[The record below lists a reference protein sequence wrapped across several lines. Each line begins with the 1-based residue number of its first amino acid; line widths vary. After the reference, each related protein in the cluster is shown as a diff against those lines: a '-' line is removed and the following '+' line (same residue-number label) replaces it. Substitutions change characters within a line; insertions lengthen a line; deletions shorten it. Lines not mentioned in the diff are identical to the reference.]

1 MSDRYE
7 GEHGGEPEKRWAPA
21 LPTEP
26 TAPSPP
32 PSSLPPTGAYPV
44 SGPAPPF
51 GASAGLGGA
60 GYPPPPPGTMGPGSW
75 HSGWA
80 EPNWA
85 PPRSSDPRNR
95 NSAARTVLFLAV
107 AVLLIVAG
115 VALGHG
121 LWRQASGPVSSS
133 QPFGGSSQG
142 TLPPRSTSPGSGT
155 PSDVTAIASKVDPGL
170 VDINT
175 TLSYQEEQAAG
186 TGMVLT
192 SSGEVLTNNHV
203 IDGATSISVTDVGNG
218 KTYSAT
224 VLGYDISRDLAV
236 LQLHG
241 ASGLQ
246 TVSIANSSSVSVGES
261 VVGIG
266 NAGGTGGTPSAVGG
280 SVTALDQT
288 IMASDSGN
296 GTTEQLTGLIESN
309 ANIQPGDS
317 GGPLVD
323 TNGQVLGIDTAA
335 SAGYSFQ
342 SGAGNGYSIPINGA
356 IAIAKEIE
364 AGQGS
369 TTIHIGLTAFLGVLV
384 QPTSSGGFG
393 GGFGGGGSQQ
403 TGVTVAGVVTGD
415 PANEAGIATGDLITA
430 LGGTTV
436 DSPSALTAALVPHH
450 PGDKVQ
456 ITWTDTSGQSHTA
469 TVQLASG
476 PPA

>member
-1 MSDRYE
+1 MSDQYE
-7 GEHGGEPEKRWAPA
+7 GDQGGEPEEPWAPA
-21 LPTEP
+21 FPTEP
-26 TAPSPP
+26 TAPTSG
-32 PSSLPPTGAYPV
+32 PPTGAYPV

-51 GASAGLGGA
+51 GGSAGLGGG
-60 GYPPPPPGTMGPGSW
+60 GYPPPPPGTVGPGSW

-95 NSAARTVLFLAV
+95 NSAAKTVLLLAV
-107 AVLLIVAG
+107 AILLIVAG
-115 VALGHG
+115 VGVGHG
-121 LWRQASGPVSSS
+121 LWRQASGPAASS
-133 QPFGGSSQG
+133 QPFGGSSRG
-142 TLPPRSTSPGSGT
+142 TLPPSSTTPGSGA
-155 PSDVTAIASKVDPGL
+155 PSDVSAIASKVDPGL

-175 TLSYQEEQAAG
+175 TLSYQGEQAAG

-218 KTYSAT
+218 QTYSAT
-224 VLGYDISRDLAV
+224 VVGYDISRDLAV

-246 TVSIANSSSVSVGES
+246 TVSIGNSSSVSVGES

-280 SVTALDQT
+280 SVTALNQT
-288 IMASDSGN
+288 ITASDDGD

-309 ANIQPGDS
+309 ADIQPGDS

-342 SGAGNGYSIPINGA
+342 SGGGNGYSIPINGA
-356 IAIAKEIE
+356 IATAKEIE

-384 QPTSSGGFG
+384 SPTSSSGGFG

-415 PANEAGIATGDLITA
+415 PANEAGIATGDVITA
-430 LGGTTV
+430 LGGTNV
-436 DSPSALTAALVPHH
+436 GSPTALTAALVPHH

>member
-1 MSDRYE
+1 V
-7 GEHGGEPEKRWAPA
+7 AI
-21 LPTEP
+21 
-26 TAPSPP
+26 
-32 PSSLPPTGAYPV
+32 
-44 SGPAPPF
+44 
-51 GASAGLGGA
+51 
-60 GYPPPPPGTMGPGSW
+60 
-75 HSGWA
+75 
-80 EPNWA
+80 
-85 PPRSSDPRNR
+85 
-95 NSAARTVLFLAV
+95 

-121 LWRQASGPVSSS
+121 VWRQASDPVSGLAPS
-133 QPFGGSSQG
+133 GGSSRATQPPSSG
-142 TLPPRSTSPGSGT
+142 TPGSGASGSGASGSGT
-155 PSDVTAIASKVDPGL
+155 PGSGAPSDVSAIASKVDPGL

-218 KTYSAT
+218 QTYSAT
-224 VLGYDISRDLAV
+224 VVGYDIARDLAV

-246 TVSIANSSSVSVGES
+246 TVSIGNSSNVSVGES

-266 NAGGTGGTPSAVGG
+266 NAGGTGGTPSAAGG
-280 SVTALDQT
+280 SVTALNQT
-288 IMASDSGN
+288 ITASDDGD
-296 GTTEQLTGLIESN
+296 GTTEQLSGLIESN
-309 ANIQPGDS
+309 ADIQPGDS

-323 TNGQVLGIDTAA
+323 TSGQVLGIDTAA

-342 SGAGNGYSIPINGA
+342 SGQSGGGSGYSIPINEA
-356 IAIAKEIE
+356 TTVAKEIE

-369 TTIHIGLTAFLGVLV
+369 STIHIGLTAFLGVLV
-384 QPTSSGGFG
+384 APTSSSGGG
-393 GGFGGGGSQQ
+393 YGGFGGGGSQES
-403 TGVTVAGVVTGD
+403 GVSVSGVVTGD
-415 PANEAGIATGDLITA
+415 PANEAGITTGDVITA
-430 LGGTTV
+430 FGGSAV
-436 DSPSALTAALVPHH
+436 DSPSALTTALVPHR